1 MKSRKD
7 ILLKVLLASG
17 LACVAGWSQNRL
29 PLCKKLESMH
39 MRGYDGRRMQR
50 NDRTSQFL
58 KVGLKCFKVPLQKGH
73 RGIALRGSA
82 EVRSDAQ
89 ITEAAAD
96 ALAFQEFLSSQGFEC
111 PKLELAFF
119 GELRGMR
126 ANKYIAAGDC
136 LLAFP
141 EASTFD
147 LACARTCPCPQLLDS
162 QFWDTCESWFLK
174 MGLWLV
180 AEELEGNKS
189 RSRQ

>member
-1 MKSRKD
+1 MKSEKD
-7 ILLKVLLASG
+7 ILLKVLIAYG
-17 LACVAGWSQNRL
+17 LACVASWSQNRL
-29 PLCKKLESMH
+29 PLCQKLE
-39 MRGYDGRRMQR
+39 YVQR
-50 NDRTSQFL
+50 SDRTSQFL
-58 KVGLKCFKVPLQKGH
+58 KVGLKRGKVSLQDGH
-73 RGIALRGSA
+73 RGTALRGSA

-89 ITEAAAD
+89 ITETAAD
-96 ALAFQEFLSSQGFEC
+96 AVAFHEFLSGQGFEC
-111 PKLELAFF
+111 EGLELAFF

-162 QFWDTCESWFLK
+162 QFWETCESWFLK
-174 MGLWLV
+174 MGFWLV
-180 AEELEGNKS
+180 AEELQGNKS